1 MDAPPPAIFPLEI
14 FQLFRHEFRQLILM
28 VRLLLSAALLA
39 TFAAPALGHMG
50 MTIVKGGVKFP
61 RDKAKGDA
69 YRYPNYP
76 MCHGVAKGASKI
88 TFNVNEAVQGRTS
101 SGAGHNGGTCRAHA
115 MRCR

>member
-1 MDAPPPAIFPLEI
+1 
-14 FQLFRHEFRQLILM
+14 M

-101 SGAGHNGGTCRAHA
+101 AGAGHNGGTCRAHA